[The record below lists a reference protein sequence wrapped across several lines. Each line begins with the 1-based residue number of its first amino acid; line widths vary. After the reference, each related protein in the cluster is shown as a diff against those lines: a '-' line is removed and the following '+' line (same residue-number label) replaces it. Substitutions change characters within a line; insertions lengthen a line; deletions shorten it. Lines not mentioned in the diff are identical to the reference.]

1 MNVSYIIPAYKVEQ
15 YLSQCVESILAQ
27 SYTDFEI
34 ILVDDGSP
42 DDSPA
47 LCDEWARKDSRI
59 RALHKPNGGLS
70 DARNYGLQHAVGDYV
85 VFIDGDDFWR
95 HKNDLEKLVKVA
107 YENPEVDFIGYNC
120 EYYYPDT
127 ERYTPW
133 VEYADVLSMAIDKN
147 IATCE
152 LVKSGTFPMS
162 ACLKFLKRNFLIKN
176 NLFFIK
182 GQIAEDIPW
191 FINVLEKSSKC
202 IFVNHYVYAYRQN
215 VIGSI
220 TSNAN
225 ERSFNSLY
233 NIFKTELDK
242 IENRSFSNE
251 AKDAIKSFLAYEYSI
266 LLTNPFNKG
275 TMRKELHNFK
285 HVLKYTMNPKVRL
298 VSKIY
303 NLFGINITEL
313 ILRLYQIKRSIKK

>member
-1 MNVSYIIPAYKVEQ
+1 M
-15 YLSQCVESILAQ
+15 SQCVESILAQ
-27 SYTDFEI
+27 TYTNFEI
-34 ILVDDGSP
+34 LLIDDGSP
-42 DDSPA
+42 DNCPA
-47 LCDEWARKDSRI
+47 LCDDWSNRDSRI
-59 RALHKPNGGLS
+59 RVFHKPNGGLS
-70 DARNYGLQHAVGDYV
+70 DARNFGLENAEGDYV

-95 HKNDLEKLVKVA
+95 QNDDLEKLVKVA
-107 YENPEVDFIGYNC
+107 EQNDDVDFVGFNC
-120 EYYYPDT
+120 EYYYQDSCT
-127 ERYTPW
+127 YKPW
-133 VEYADVLSMAIDKN
+133 VAYATILGIASDKN
-147 IATCE
+147 VVACE

-242 IENRSFSNE
+242 IENRSFSKE

-275 TMRKELHNFK
+275 AMRKELHSFK